1 MQLVLHSSYE
11 YTYSMEDHSTWLL
24 FAYQVPAS
32 PSTHRSYVWRKLKAL
47 GALYLQNSICIL
59 PSIEPVEETLR
70 QLHAEIINR
79 NGAAIILHVNL
90 LNEEERTE
98 IIARFRR
105 QMEDEYGE
113 FIEECGEF
121 HAELTK
127 ERARHQLT
135 YGELEENDVDLGK
148 LRLWL
153 PKLRVRD
160 FFQVDTA
167 TKAAE
172 ALESCEADF
181 SQFESEV
188 EEASR
193 G

>member
-1 MQLVLHSSYE
+1 MQLVLHSSHE
-11 YTYSMEDHSTWLL
+11 YTYSMENHSTWLL

-70 QLHAEIINR
+70 QLHAEIVNR

-113 FIEECGEF
+113 FIEDSAVSRG
-121 HAELTK
+121 TDQ
-127 ERARHQLT
+127 ERAAPSH
-135 YGELEENDVDLGK
+135 
-148 LRLWL
+148 LR
-153 PKLRVRD
+153 
-160 FFQVDTA
+160 
-167 TKAAE
+167 
-172 ALESCEADF
+172 S
-181 SQFESEV
+181 
-188 EEASR
+188 SR
-193 G
+193 KTTSPWKT